1 MPVSYQSAPLPS
13 HLSLPNGLMN
23 TVAAAAVKE
32 IMNGLSKSDR
42 GEPGGLHGGGG
53 FIWAFRALMV
63 FSTLTWHF
71 LGACM
76 PLGQGEESILH

>member
-32 IMNGLSKSDR
+32 IMNGLSKSVAKVTVKR
-42 GEPGGLHGGGG
+42 LICHN
-53 FIWAFRALMV
+53 
-63 FSTLTWHF
+63 
-71 LGACM
+71 
-76 PLGQGEESILH
+76 